1 MSSQSIA
8 DSHSTWHFL
17 RSGVDLQRWSSASR
31 DSSRKIEIPISV
43 AGGSALKWPFRQ
55 APRVLMRR
63 SGHHSTWFA
72 RWFGRAI
79 AAALGAER
87 NRIGSGT
94 SVAAAGLADG
104 DSEPPI
110 GIRGEGRHHRRV
122 AQGAQETT
130 TFDPRCKA
138 RHVPEAVLGTDEG
151 RDVRTLPAALM
162 MSANSAMS
170 LPAISTHPG
179 GFGRQARVEGDCNS
193 CPMSSDRWLLGNG
206 VVISNR
212 WVISSIQRHRCSCA
226 TLAEAPPGRRLG
238 GSRGACI
245 ATWTPTEQPGVQPPP

>member
-1 MSSQSIA
+1 MVISIA
-8 DSHSTWHFL
+8 RLKPENRYPHFCGG
-17 RSGVDLQRWSSASR
+17 RISIEMAVSARPPEAS
-31 DSSRKIEIPISV
+31 
-43 AGGSALKWPFRQ
+43 
-55 APRVLMRR
+55 MRR

-72 RWFGRAI
+72 CWFGRAI
-79 AAALGAER
+79 TAALGAER

-151 RDVRTLPAALM
+151 RDVRTLPAAPHDFCEQRHVPTGDL
-162 MSANSAMS
+162 
-170 LPAISTHPG
+170 HPS
-179 GFGRQARVEGDCNS
+179 RWLRMASSRRRRRSNS
-193 CPMSSDRWLLGNG
+193 CLMSSDRWLLGNG

-212 WVISSIQRHRCSCA
+212 SVISHPAAPVFSCT
-226 TLAEAPPGRRLG
+226 TLAEAPPGPRLG
-238 GSRGACI
+238 GV
-245 ATWTPTEQPGVQPPP
+245 PGGLHRNLDLD